1 MPADNRE
8 RQYTKAE
15 LLSMREILQIAI
27 EREEQSFAFYREA
40 RDRSSTRAER
50 EMFEK
55 LMDQEREHKRILVEQ
70 LEALEAQM
78 DIDRAL
84 SEDFF

>member
-1 MPADNRE
+1 MPENQYS
-8 RQYTKAE
+8 QYTKTE

-27 EREEQSFAFYREA
+27 QREEQSYAFYKDA
-40 RDRSSTRAER
+40 RDRCSTRAER
-50 EMFEK
+50 EMFDR
-55 LMDQEREHKRILVEQ
+55 LMDQELEHKRILVEQ

-84 SEDFF
+84 SEDFL